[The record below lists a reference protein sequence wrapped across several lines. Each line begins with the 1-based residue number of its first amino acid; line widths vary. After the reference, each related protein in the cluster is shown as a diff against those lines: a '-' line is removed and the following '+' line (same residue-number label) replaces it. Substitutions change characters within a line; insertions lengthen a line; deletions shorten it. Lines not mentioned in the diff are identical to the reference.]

1 MIIMEEKLVI
11 GENYKAD
18 NEVIVILKISEV
30 IMDAEVLSGE
40 GLHTIEI
47 TMVAINISAI
57 KIKTKIWTGFLFI
70 CLLLL

>member
-1 MIIMEEKLVI
+1 MILMEEKLVI
-11 GENYKAD
+11 GQNYKAD
-18 NEVIVILKISEV
+18 NQVIVILKISEV

-40 GLHTIEI
+40 SLHTIDI